1 MKIMFKVQMTTQYMF
16 DFMLQHIYRSFQGIF
31 SILAGLGVLTLFI
44 CTLGKTDTVYSLCY
58 LFFGIFFLLYLPFS
72 LWSKA
77 KRQVKLTPMF
87 KKPLEYEVD
96 QRGIRTSQDEQSE
109 FVPWKNV
116 QKVIN
121 SKLCVIVYISKVR
134 AFVWPKEAIGD
145 RYDQLLEM
153 MKKNASAKAYKIR
166 RK

>member
-1 MKIMFKVQMTTQYMF
+1 MKIIFKVQMTTQYMF

-44 CTLGKTDTVYSLCY
+44 CTLGKTETPYSMCY
-58 LFFGIFFLLYLPFS
+58 LFFGIFFLVYLPFS
-72 LWSKA
+72 LWGKA

-96 QRGIRTSQDEQSE
+96 QRGIRTSQDGQSE

-116 QKVIN
+116 HKVIN

-134 AFVWPKEAIGD
+134 AFVWPKASIGEK
-145 RYDQLLEM
+145 YDKLLEM
-153 MKKNASAKAYKIR
+153 MQKNVSAKAYRIR